1 MDSITQITLG
11 AAVGELTLGRK
22 VGNKAIFWG
31 AAVGTIPDL
40 DVVLFPILNDIE
52 KLVYHRG
59 ITHSLLFAL
68 VLAPLLGGLIARF
81 HQNEQASW
89 KDWGWLSF
97 WCLVTHPL
105 LDSLTAWGTQL
116 FLPFS
121 DYRVAL
127 NVIFVVDP
135 LYTVPFL
142 GFVIAAMFYK
152 RTSRKRR
159 LLNIAGIAVSSLY
172 LLIATGNKLYVDR
185 VFVNALQKQGIAYES
200 FITMPSPLNIILWN
214 GVVRGESGFWQG
226 NYSLFDPD
234 QNIHFQYIPG
244 RQDLVAKYEQA
255 WPMERFHW
263 ASEGYFVVE
272 PRGDELLLHDL
283 RFGQSDGGL
292 FGDGSYIFSYTL
304 NENPATGEAEFHSV
318 PRQFYPMQKLLPRFA
333 SRIAGER
340 FEKPAALESEGE
352 TVAPSGGN

>member
-11 AAVGELTLGRK
+11 AAVGELSLGKK

-31 AAVGTIPDL
+31 AAAGTIPDL
-40 DVVLFPILNDIE
+40 DIVLFPILNDIE

-59 ITHSLLFAL
+59 FSHSLVFAFL
-68 VLAPLLGGLIARF
+68 LAPLLGALIARL
-81 HQNEQASW
+81 HQNGQASW

-97 WCLVTHPL
+97 WCLFTHPL

-135 LYTVPFL
+135 FYTLPFL
-142 GFVIAAMFYK
+142 GCVIAAMFYA

-159 LLNIAGIAVSSLY
+159 LLNLTGLAISSAY
-172 LLIATGNKLYVDR
+172 LLVATANKLHVNR
-185 VFVNALQKQGIAYES
+185 VFAQSLQAQNIAYES
-200 FITMPSPLNIILWN
+200 LITMPSPLNIILWN
-214 GVVRGESGFWQG
+214 GIARGESGFWQG
-226 NYSLFDPD
+226 NYSLLDAD
-234 QNIHFQYIPG
+234 RNVHFRYIPG
-244 RQDLVAKYEQA
+244 QQELVEKYEDV
-255 WPMERFHW
+255 WTLERFRW
-263 ASEGYFVVE
+263 VNEGYFVVE
-272 PRGDELLLHDL
+272 PYGDELLLHDL
-283 RFGQSDGGL
+283 RFGQTDAGL
-292 FGDGSYIFSYTL
+292 FGDGGYNFSYSL
-304 NENPATGEAEFHSV
+304 SENPATGAVEIHSV

-340 FEKPAALESEGE
+340 FERGDARESETEG
-352 TVAPSGGN
+352 TASPSGR